1 MQETCSLQ
9 AGGFL
14 LICVSEQR
22 AQLCFT
28 GKELWQILE
37 AGEWRSPAF
46 LAYMDLNRLD
56 EDLVLRS
63 HMDEETDE
71 DVAV

>member
-1 MQETCSLQ
+1 M
-9 AGGFL
+9 
-14 LICVSEQR
+14 
-22 AQLCFT
+22 LCAPPWPI

-46 LAYMDLNRLD
+46 LAYMDLNKLD

-63 HMDEETDE
+63 HMDEESDE
-71 DVAV
+71 EGAA